1 IMGSFI
7 WFIITGAIVGWLAGK
22 IIRGQGFGLLWNI
35 LIGIC
40 GAFAGSFLFGL
51 LGLETT
57 NWLGNIV
64 SGVVGAIV
72 LLWLIT
78 FIRGRR

>member
-1 IMGSFI
+1 MLSFFS
-7 WFIITGAIVGWLAGK
+7 FIITGAIVGWLAGK
-22 IIRGQGFGLLWNI
+22 IIRGHGFGLLWNI

-40 GAFAGSFLFGL
+40 GAFAGNFLFGL
-51 LGLETT
+51 VGLATT
-57 NWLGNIV
+57 NWLGQLI
-64 SGVVGAIV
+64 SGVVGAIA